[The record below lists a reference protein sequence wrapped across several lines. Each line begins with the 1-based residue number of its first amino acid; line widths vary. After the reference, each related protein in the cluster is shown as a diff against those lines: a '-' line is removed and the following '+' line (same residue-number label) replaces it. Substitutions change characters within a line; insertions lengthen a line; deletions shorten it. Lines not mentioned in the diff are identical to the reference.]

1 MLPDDL
7 TDALLEL
14 SRTPVLLVASDY
26 DGVIAPIVTDP
37 DEARPKRETA
47 VALRGLAELPDTH
60 VAVISGR
67 ALRDLTAL
75 SRFPAEIHLVGSH
88 GSEFDVGF
96 ATAIDEHTRERIALV
111 QHEMALAGDVVPGA
125 RVERKPTGGA
135 FHYRTADPAAARTA
149 LTKLRERLAKIPGV
163 SLMDGHMVLDAS
175 AIELDK
181 GAALTRLRRSMGATA
196 VLVLGDDRTDE
207 KAFAVTSA
215 GDVTAKVGP
224 GETLAR
230 FRVDGPDDAAQLL
243 AMLLELRLRWLF
255 GADAVPIEQHT
266 LLSDQRSHAVVDPS
280 GRVVWFCHPRLDA
293 SAVFAELVGGSSA
306 GHFSVGPIPGRA
318 PLSQRYVDGS
328 LVLRTRWPGLT
339 VLDYVDH
346 DARSG
351 TTSLVRVLA
360 GKGPARIE
368 FSPRIDFGRAPTR
381 LVVENDALRV
391 AGPADVLVL
400 HAPGVVWEITEDG
413 PHQTATAIVEPGEG
427 LVLDLRSNAVPRDE
441 PEPDRREQ
449 VLSAWKSWVDA
460 LHVPRTGTDLVV
472 RSALILKGLCH
483 PSGSVVAAATTSL
496 PEELG
501 GSRNWDYRYC
511 WLRDAALTVASLARL
526 GSTAEAQAFL
536 EWTAALLDRAQEG
549 GFLRPV
555 YTVDGHDLP
564 PEAVI
569 PQLAGY
575 AGSRPVRVGN
585 AAEHQLQLDVLG
597 PLAELAYQLTT
608 AGVPGMQKHLPLVNW
623 CAEAVGRRWNEADH
637 GIWEVRLAPRHYV
650 HSKVMCWV
658 TLDRAVKVHA
668 LLGAPAQ
675 DWWVFARDAIGAD
688 VLENGWNDAIGAFTS
703 WYGGTALDA
712 AALHVGLS
720 GLISPADPRFASTVE
735 AIEADLRAG
744 HTLYR
749 YRFDDGLTGNEGG
762 FLLCAAWLLQ
772 SYLLLERPDDAIAL
786 FDQIADTFGPTGT
799 ASEMW
804 DPVAKRA
811 LGNIPQAYSHL
822 GIIDSAVALDAGGF
836 GDRVFG

>member
-37 DEARPKRETA
+37 NEAHPKRETA

-67 ALRDLTAL
+67 ALRDLSAL

-96 ATAIDEHTRERIALV
+96 VTAIDEHTRARIALV
-111 QHEMALAGDVVPGA
+111 QHEMALAGDGAPGA

-135 FHYRTADPAAARTA
+135 FHYRTADPAAARKA
-149 LTKLRERLAKIPGV
+149 LTRLRKRLAKIAGV
-163 SLMDGHMVLDAS
+163 SLMEGHMVLDAS
-175 AIELDK
+175 AVELDK
-181 GAALTRLRRSMGATA
+181 GVALTRLRRSLGATA
-196 VLVLGDDRTDE
+196 VLVMGDDRTDE
-207 KAFAVTSA
+207 KAFAVTGA
-215 GDVTAKVGP
+215 GDVTVKVGP
-224 GETLAR
+224 GGTLAR
-230 FRVDGPDDAAQLL
+230 FRIGGPDEASQVL
-243 AMLLELRLRWLF
+243 ALLLELRLRWLF

-266 LLSDQRSHAVVDPS
+266 LLSDHRSHAILDPS
-280 GRVVWFCHPRLDA
+280 GRVVWYCHPRLDA
-293 SAVFAELVGGSSA
+293 SAVFAELVGGVSA
-306 GHFSVGPIPGRA
+306 GHFSIGPIPGRS

-339 VLDYVDH
+339 VLDYLDH
-346 DARSG
+346 DAAAG
-351 TTSLVRVLA
+351 TTLVRVLS

-368 FSPRIDFGRAPTR
+368 FAPRLDFGRAPTR

-400 HAPGVVWEITEDG
+400 HAPGVEWDIVEDG
-413 PHQTATAIVEPGEG
+413 PHQMATAVVEPGEG
-427 LVLDLRSNAVPRDE
+427 LVLTLHGSSDPPAE
-441 PEPDRREQ
+441 PEPERRHQ
-449 VLSAWKSWVDA
+449 VLSAWKSWVDG
-460 LHVPRTGTDLVV
+460 LHVPRTGADLVV

-526 GSTAEAQAFL
+526 GSTSEAQSFL
-536 EWTAALLDRAQEG
+536 EWTAALLERAPEG

-555 YTVDGHDLP
+555 YTVEGHDLP

-597 PLAELAYQLTT
+597 PLAELVHQLTS
-608 AGVPGMQKHLPLVNW
+608 AGVPGMEKHLPLVNW

-658 TLDRAVKVHA
+658 TLDRAVKVHEM
-668 LLGAPAQ
+668 LGAPGQ
-675 DWWVFARDAIGAD
+675 DWWSFARDAIGDD
-688 VLENGWNDAIGAFTS
+688 VLENGWNEAVGAFTC
-703 WYGGTALDA
+703 WYGGTELDA
-712 AALHVGLS
+712 AALHVGLA
-720 GLISPADPRFASTVE
+720 GLLPPDDPRFAQTVE
-735 AIEADLRAG
+735 AIEAELRAG

-749 YRFDDGLTGNEGG
+749 YRFDDGLSGSEGG

-772 SYLLLERPDDAIAL
+772 SYLLLHRPDDAIAL
-786 FDQIADTFGPTGT
+786 FDQIAATFGPTGT

-804 DPVAKRA
+804 DPIGKRA

-836 GDRVFG
+836 GEQMFG